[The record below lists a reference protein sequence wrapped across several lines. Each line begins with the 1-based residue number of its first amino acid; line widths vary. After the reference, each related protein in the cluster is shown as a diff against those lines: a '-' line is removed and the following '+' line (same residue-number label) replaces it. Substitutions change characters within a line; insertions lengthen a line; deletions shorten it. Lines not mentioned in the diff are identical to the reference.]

1 MTEPAAPPQPYRVLA
16 RKYRPARFADLIG
29 QEAMVRTLGNAIRTG
44 RIAHAYMLT
53 GVRGVGKTTT
63 ARIIARAL
71 DCIGVDGQGGP
82 TIDPCGVCTHCRAIA
97 DDRHVDVLEL
107 DAASRTGVGDMREL
121 IEGVRYLPV
130 QARYKIYIID
140 EVHMLSM
147 PAFNALLKT
156 LEEPPAHVKF
166 VFATTEIRK
175 VPITILSRCQR
186 FDLRRIEADRL
197 LEHFRRITVEEG
209 VAAEDEALRLI
220 ARAADG
226 SVRDGLSL
234 LDQAIALGE
243 GPVEAA
249 RVRDMLGLADRGQI
263 FALFAA
269 VMKGQV
275 TEALDLFDQ
284 AYRGG
289 TDPVALL
296 QDLLAVVHMVT
307 RLKTA
312 PESVAAAS
320 LPEIERVEGGA
331 LAADLAVPVLTRA
344 WQILLKGLGETQTA
358 PVPRQ
363 AAEMVLIR
371 LAHVANLPDPAQL
384 VRLLEDTR
392 AGGGAAPTP
401 APAAPNGGFRAEAG
415 GRGRPVSAPASV
427 PAAAPAAAA
436 PQPGLPAPASF
447 REAIALFAEQ
457 REAILHAQL
466 LQDVHLVRFEEG
478 RIELRLRE
486 RASRDIANRM
496 GTLLSQW
503 TGRRWLISV
512 SDAPGEPTLRE
523 QAEATDAALRTQL
536 AQHPLVRA
544 ALDAFP
550 GAVIETVRSLGPPE
564 PAAAPRVGP
573 ARYDH
578 PASGYAA
585 PDDLPDD
592 LLDDQLEDQV
602 GDADAEPYEGDD
614 ES

>member
-1 MTEPAAPPQPYRVLA
+1 MTDPTAPLQPYRVLA

-29 QEAMVRTLGNAIRTG
+29 QEALVRTLGNALRTG

-71 DCIGVDGQGGP
+71 NCIGVDGKGGP
-82 TIDPCGVCTHCRAIA
+82 TIDPCGVCANCTAIA
-97 DDRHVDVLEL
+97 EDRHVDVLEM

-121 IEGVRYLPV
+121 IDGVRYLPV

-140 EVHMLSM
+140 EVHMLSGA
-147 PAFNALLKT
+147 AFNALLKT
-156 LEEPPAHVKF
+156 LEEPPSHVKF

-197 LEHFRRITVEEG
+197 FEHFRRIAGEEG

-220 ARAADG
+220 SRAADG

-234 LDQAIALGE
+234 LDQAIALGD

-269 VMKGQV
+269 VMKGAV
-275 TEALDLFDQ
+275 ADALDRFDA
-284 AYRGG
+284 AYRSGA
-289 TDPVALL
+289 DPVAVL
-296 QDLLAVVHMVT
+296 QDLLGVVHMVT

-312 PESVAAAS
+312 PESVEAAS

-331 LAADLAVPVLTRA
+331 LAEALSVPVLTRA

-384 VRLLEDTR
+384 VRLLEEQR
-392 AGGGAAPTP
+392 NGAAPP
-401 APAAPNGGFRAEAG
+401 APAPAGPGANGGMRAEAG
-415 GRGRPVSAPASV
+415 GRPRPLPTMAPSPV
-427 PAAAPAAAA
+427 PVVAAQAAEL
-436 PQPGLPAPASF
+436 PQPASF
-447 REAIALFAEQ
+447 AAAVALFTER
-457 REAILHAQL
+457 REAILHSQI
-466 LQDVHLVRFEEG
+466 LQDVHLVRFDVG
-478 RIELRLRE
+478 RIEVRLRPQ
-486 RASRDIANRM
+486 AQRDIPNRM
-496 GTLLSQW
+496 GSLLTEW
-503 TGRRWLISV
+503 TGRRWVISV
-512 SDAPGEPTLRE
+512 SDQPGEATLRE
-523 QAEATDAALRTQL
+523 QAAEAESALRDQL
-536 AQHPLVRA
+536 SQHPLVRA
-544 ALDAFP
+544 VLDAFP
-550 GAVIETVRSLGPPE
+550 GAEIERIRQPEGSTPAPPAAIMERPVGGRGGEPPPE
-564 PAAAPRVGP
+564 PDFVPED
-573 ARYDH
+573 Y
-578 PASGYAA
+578 
-585 PDDLPDD
+585 PDDDVDPYDG
-592 LLDDQLEDQV
+592 EDF
-602 GDADAEPYEGDD
+602 P
-614 ES
+614 

>member
-1 MTEPAAPPQPYRVLA
+1 MLRHDWAFPSANQGLEPATGAMTEPAAPLQPYRVLA

-71 DCIGVDGQGGP
+71 DCIGPDGRGGP
-82 TIDPCGVCTHCRAIA
+82 TIDPCGVCEHCRAIA
-97 DDRHVDVLEL
+97 EDRHVDVLEM

-140 EVHMLSM
+140 EVHMLSTA
-147 PAFNALLKT
+147 AFNALLKT

-197 LEHFRRITVEEG
+197 LEHFRRIAEQEG

-243 GPVEAA
+243 GPVAA
-249 RVRDMLGLADRGQI
+249 GRVRDMLGLADRGQI

-269 VMKGQV
+269 VMKGAV
-275 TEALDLFDQ
+275 TDALDRFDQ
-284 AYRGG
+284 AYRAGA
-289 TDPVALL
+289 DPIQLL
-296 QDLLAVVHMVT
+296 QDLLGVVHMVT

-312 PESVAAAS
+312 PESVEATS
-320 LPEIERVEGGA
+320 LPEIERVDGGA
-331 LAADLAVPVLTRA
+331 LAAELSVPVLTRA

-384 VRLLEDTR
+384 VRLLEDAR
-392 AGGGAAPTP
+392 GGGQAMSP
-401 APAAPNGGFRAEAG
+401 APPPPPGGGGFRAEMAG
-415 GRGRPVSAPASV
+415 GRPVPEPAARPVAIPA
-427 PAAAPAAAA
+427 
-436 PQPGLPAPASF
+436 PGLPSPASF
-447 REAIALFAEQ
+447 QEAVALFAAN
-457 REAILHAQL
+457 REAILHAQI

-503 TGRRWLISV
+503 TGRRWLIIV
-512 SDAPGEPTLRE
+512 SDGAGEPTLRE
-523 QAEATDAALRTQL
+523 QAEAAETVLRDEL

-544 ALDAFP
+544 ALEAFP
-550 GAVIETVRSLGPPE
+550 GSVIEEVRNLDRDA
-564 PAAAPRVGP
+564 PAP
-573 ARYDH
+573 
-578 PASGYAA
+578 A
-585 PDDLPDD
+585 PDEDVSADD
-592 LLDDQLEDQV
+592 LS
-602 GDADAEPYEGDD
+602 GDEVAGTYEGDD
-614 ES
+614 DP